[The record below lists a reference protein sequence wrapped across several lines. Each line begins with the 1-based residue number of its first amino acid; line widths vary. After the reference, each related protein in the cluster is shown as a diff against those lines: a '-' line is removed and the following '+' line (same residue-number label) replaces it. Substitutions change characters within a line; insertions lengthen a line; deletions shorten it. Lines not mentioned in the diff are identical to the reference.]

1 MEATVCLHL
10 AKVLCLL
17 NKAASF
23 SCYLAKL
30 KIKTDKTNWDKCEM
44 ITFPRLLAKLYIPSN
59 IKTIL
64 MLWHMKTKKDTYSSK
79 IAEISTPLAKGPNLQ
94 STQRRQK
101 YKIYFSFYG
110 TWDISVL
117 EFMQTIAKLIF
128 RRDIFAIS
136 LGFYH
141 CF

>member
-1 MEATVCLHL
+1 METTVCLHL

-44 ITFPRLLAKLYIPSN
+44 ITFPRLHVKLYIPSN

-64 MLWHMKTKKDTYSSK
+64 MLWHTKTKEKDT
-79 IAEISTPLAKGPNLQ
+79 LAKLQKFSALPKGPNQ
-94 STQRRQK
+94 PRDGKSTRFIIFPL
-101 YKIYFSFYG
+101 KIMSANIKFYG
-110 TWDISVL
+110 ISRWGNYS
-117 EFMQTIAKLIF
+117 MSWSKSQ
-128 RRDIFAIS
+128 S
-136 LGFYH
+136 WN
-141 CF
+141 

>member
-1 MEATVCLHL
+1 METTVCLHL

-44 ITFPRLLAKLYIPSN
+44 ITFPRLHVKLYIPSN

-64 MLWHMKTKKDTYSSK
+64 MLWHTKTKEKDT
-79 IAEISTPLAKGPNLQ
+79 LAKLQKFSALPKGPNQ
-94 STQRRQK
+94 PRDGKSTRCISCSRHRNIQI
-101 YKIYFSFYG
+101 YKFRIPNILFTS
-110 TWDISVL
+110 
-117 EFMQTIAKLIF
+117 LIEQ
-128 RRDIFAIS
+128 
-136 LGFYH
+136 
-141 CF
+141 